1 MHLTERQ
8 AQIAEMV
15 REKQFLTV
23 EALAAHFD
31 VATQT
36 IRRDLNTLCDLG
48 LARRRHGGIERMSQ
62 TGNVAYGS
70 RQILNRKAKMAIAR
84 NVARHIP
91 DHASLAF
98 SIGTTPELV
107 AEALLDHEGLKIYTN
122 NLNIALLCCKN
133 QSFKVSIAGGRIRP
147 GDCDILGPSV
157 GSFFSAYHVD
167 FGIYGVAGVG
177 EDGTLLDFHEEEVR
191 ARQVI
196 RENARRTLLVL
207 DHSKFSRHAH
217 IRGGSIDEADQI
229 FCEARPPQPIPD
241 LIAASGSTL
250 TICAQKETL

>member
-1 MHLTERQ
+1 MHLTERR

-15 REKQFLTV
+15 RERQFLTV
-23 EALAAHFD
+23 DTLAAHFD

-62 TGNVAYGS
+62 TDNVAYGS
-70 RQILNRKAKMAIAR
+70 RQILNREAKMNIAR
-84 NVARHIP
+84 EVARHIP
-91 DHASLAF
+91 NYASLAF

-122 NLNIALLCCKN
+122 NLNIALLCCNN
-133 QSFKVSIAGGRIRP
+133 QSFKVSIAGGRIRA
-147 GDCDILGPSV
+147 GDRDVLGPSV
-157 GSFFSAYHVD
+157 ESFFSAYHVD

-196 RENARRTLLVL
+196 RENARQTLLVL

-217 IRGGSIDEADQI
+217 IRGGRIEEADRI
-229 FCEARPPQPIPD
+229 FCEAVPPQPILD
-241 LIAASGSTL
+241 LIAASRSTL
-250 TICAQKETL
+250 AVCAEKESP